1 MSTDD
6 LFNVVVV
13 VVGFSSSCWM
23 MEQTCSLSIHL
34 ILIQYISSNECSSVV
49 YGACLLPFKTLSGS
63 LAACHLSQSFKVGYA
78 DTILFVRTNCW
89 NEVASSVQVGALMVQ
104 LLDREFL

>member
-1 MSTDD
+1 MSINFVVCKPSIGLHKTKSIQCCC
-6 LFNVVVV
+6 FNYVIHETITIILNLKVFVV

-49 YGACLLPFKTLSGS
+49 YGACLLPFET
-63 LAACHLSQSFKVGYA
+63 C
-78 DTILFVRTNCW
+78 
-89 NEVASSVQVGALMVQ
+89 QVP
-104 LLDREFL
+104 